1 MARVKS
7 FSKTKVP
14 FTVMHLVE
22 VGVAGDFGIDPVPK
36 HATLST

>member
-7 FSKTKVP
+7 FSQTKVP

-22 VGVAGDFGIDPVPK
+22 VGVAGDFGIDPVPE